1 MIVRYFAEFLSTL
14 SEWDGTVGPYNEEK
28 YAGPVANAISE
39 ILRRLGYDADPPED
53 AGDHGWEFEVRV
65 KGYPSGA
72 RLWCTI
78 TLIGDY
84 FLILDNTSWW
94 DKFRKRYPAPY
105 LEALSAL
112 SRAMAADP
120 RFSEIRWNLLE
131 DACMDRPGA
140 PHPVDGA

>member
-1 MIVRYFAEFLSTL
+1 MILRYCAEFQSTL
-14 SEWDGTVGPYNEEK
+14 PEECGAVGVDGFEK

-39 ILRRLGYDADPPED
+39 MLRRLGYDADPPTD

-72 RLWCTI
+72 RLVCTI
-78 TLIGDY
+78 TLIHDY
-84 FLILDNTSWW
+84 FLILDNTSSW

-105 LEALSAL
+105 IEALNAL
-112 SRAMAADP
+112 SREMTADP
-120 RFSEIRWNLLE
+120 RFSEIRWNLPQ

-140 PHPVDGA
+140 PHPVDDG